1 MPDRDMARVGR
12 QMRTIETKFEVRD
25 SESGEMTIEG
35 YFAVFGETYEL
46 TEWMSESIEP
56 HAFDGCLGDD
66 IRALTNH
73 ETTLV
78 LGRTTNGTLTLSVD
92 EHGLR
97 GRIKINPKDSD
108 AVNLYERVKRGD
120 VNQCS
125 FGFDILDEEPITRMD
140 GGYHWLIKQVKLWE
154 VSCCTFPAY
163 ESTAIEARSAD
174 AEKLKARE
182 TKTWRMRMED
192 SHKWLKGENE

>member
-1 MPDRDMARVGR
+1 MISTR
-12 QMRTIETKFEVRD
+12 
-25 SESGEMTIEG
+25 
-35 YFAVFGETYEL
+35 L
-46 TEWMSESIEP
+46 TV
-56 HAFDGCLGDD
+56 ALGDD

-182 TKTWRMRMED
+182 VKTWRMRMED

>member
-35 YFAVFGETYEL
+35 YFAVFGETYDL
-46 TEWMSESIEP
+46 NDWMSESIDK
-56 HAFDGCLGDD
+56 HAFDGALGDD

-140 GGYHWLIKQVKLWE
+140 GGYHWLIKKVKLWE

>member
-1 MPDRDMARVGR
+1 MELDKARVGR
-12 QMRTIETKFEVRD
+12 QMRTVQTNFETRD
-25 SESGEMTIEG
+25 DESGEMIIDG
-35 YFAVFGETYEL
+35 YFAVFGENYDL
-46 TEWMSESIEP
+46 SSFMSESIDE
-56 HAFDGCLGDD
+56 HAFDGALNDD

-78 LGRTTNGTLTLSVD
+78 LGRTTNDTLSLTVD
-92 EHGLR
+92 DHGLR

-125 FGFDILDEEPITRMD
+125 FGFDILDEEPIPRED
-140 GGYHWLIKQVKLWE
+140 GGYHWLIKSVKLWE

-174 AEKLKARE
+174 AEKLKER
-182 TKTWRMRMED
+182 TLKTWRMRMED
-192 SHKWLKGENE
+192 SHKWLKGEDS